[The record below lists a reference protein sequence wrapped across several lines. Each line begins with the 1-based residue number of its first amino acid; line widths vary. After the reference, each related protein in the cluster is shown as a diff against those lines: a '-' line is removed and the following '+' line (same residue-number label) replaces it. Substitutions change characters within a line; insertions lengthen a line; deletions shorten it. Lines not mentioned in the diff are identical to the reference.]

1 MVLAILGSVASA
13 ITCTLAC
20 FDLQVFH
27 KMIFETNTALPFLFE
42 YGLYFRLSTNRLFD
56 MEILRSTDF
65 VDYYFRFGVFG
76 LV

>member
-20 FDLQVFH
+20 FEFVVFH
-27 KMIFETNTALPFLFE
+27 KMIFETNTAFTFPFE

-65 VDYYFRFGVFG
+65 VDYYLPSVSFD

>member
-20 FDLQVFH
+20 FEFVGFH
-27 KMIFETNTALPFLFE
+27 KMIFETNTAFTFPFLNMDS
-42 YGLYFRLSTNRLFD
+42 RLSTNRLFD